1 MLRKILILVILVLGI
16 GINGYAKR
24 FNADI
29 NAVTATENAQWD
41 SSLRSF
47 SWTANE
53 AYIDIPVTLTL
64 NSGNEIIKI
73 EDMLKEIER
82 YWDSKIY

>member
-47 SWTANE
+47 S
-53 AYIDIPVTLTL
+53 
-64 NSGNEIIKI
+64 
-73 EDMLKEIER
+73 
-82 YWDSKIY
+82 